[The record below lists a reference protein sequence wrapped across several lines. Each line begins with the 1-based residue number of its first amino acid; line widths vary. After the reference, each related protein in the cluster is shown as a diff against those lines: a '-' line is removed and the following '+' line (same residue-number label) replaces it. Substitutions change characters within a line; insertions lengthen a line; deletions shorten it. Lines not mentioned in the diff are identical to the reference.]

1 MSFYREYFSK
11 PVVWYVY
18 PLWHKVSFTLVGQK
32 HVEQLKK
39 YYRLYEV
46 DELSFLPRDIFVNP
60 IVLIHPYF
68 YIITRY
74 TQLFFNYY
82 DKFKAV
88 IGIEVADS
96 DRLSPY
102 AIRLANMTHAIVV
115 PSNFSKEAFINSG
128 CKVPVYVVPHG
139 ISKLFFRPR
148 RYPQHP
154 LIRKLYELK
163 QRDNLIYIL
172 FFLIH
177 SGYRKGAHL
186 VYVVL
191 KEIQKT
197 WKNVVLICKA
207 GGFGGHD
214 VQLLATLRS
223 HIIVQWFSEND
234 LVDLYDICDIYTLFS
249 IGGGFECV
257 PPDTNIICYDG
268 VKPISEVKEGDL
280 VLTHKGR
287 FRRVTK
293 VFKRKYKGKIIEIIP
308 YGFSNISIKLTPEHP
323 VLAIVRKGRVSKS
336 INSDLMWIRAK
347 ELKKGD
353 FVVFPILLAEE
364 REIVYDLAKFVDDKH
379 LVVEDEWLYYSHT
392 GSPRFTEVSYKD
404 IERISKESKKIV
416 CTAVKVYKGEINSI
430 SDSVKNVVRLLNEL
444 NYEPQYVKIKRF
456 VKFDENLAKVI
467 GYYLAEGS
475 ISSDGRAVEFSF
487 GEEPELVEDLV
498 NAIIHAFN
506 YIPSVK
512 QYRNGKVIK
521 VIISSKV
528 IAKFLETLCGKGA
541 HNKRLPPDCYKL
553 DLNTTSWLV
562 WSMILGD
569 GHVKGNKIRY
579 VTTSKNLAFGI
590 YTLLIKLGYKPRI
603 EYRVL
608 KPRGSFPESK
618 QWEVGITLPYKV
630 NGKKPNENP
639 LTPRRC
645 DYIMHSN
652 KRYLDF
658 NRGYMI
664 SIIREVREVDYD
676 GYVYNLEVEEDNSY
690 VANLVTVHNCNGLEA
705 LSRGLVVL
713 ACEKGSWTD
722 YLPDFLLIPYSTKVQ
737 VFPDANPV
745 TSIHCGYGYQIS
757 IPHAID
763 KLHDVLNNLDDYK
776 ARVREYWQKV
786 AHNWTW
792 ETVGLKLKNIIDKFV
807 S

>member
-60 IVLIHPYF
+60 IVVIHPYF

-139 ISKLFFRPR
+139 ISKLFFRPK

-154 LIRKLYELK
+154 LIRKLFELK
-163 QRDNLIYIL
+163 QRDNLIYVL

-249 IGGGFECV
+249 IGGGFE
-257 PPDTNIICYDG
+257 
-268 VKPISEVKEGDL
+268 L
-280 VLTHKGR
+280 
-287 FRRVTK
+287 
-293 VFKRKYKGKIIEIIP
+293 
-308 YGFSNISIKLTPEHP
+308 
-323 VLAIVRKGRVSKS
+323 
-336 INSDLMWIRAK
+336 
-347 ELKKGD
+347 
-353 FVVFPILLAEE
+353 
-364 REIVYDLAKFVDDKH
+364 
-379 LVVEDEWLYYSHT
+379 
-392 GSPRFTEVSYKD
+392 
-404 IERISKESKKIV
+404 
-416 CTAVKVYKGEINSI
+416 
-430 SDSVKNVVRLLNEL
+430 
-444 NYEPQYVKIKRF
+444 
-456 VKFDENLAKVI
+456 
-467 GYYLAEGS
+467 
-475 ISSDGRAVEFSF
+475 
-487 GEEPELVEDLV
+487 
-498 NAIIHAFN
+498 
-506 YIPSVK
+506 
-512 QYRNGKVIK
+512 
-521 VIISSKV
+521 
-528 IAKFLETLCGKGA
+528 
-541 HNKRLPPDCYKL
+541 
-553 DLNTTSWLV
+553 
-562 WSMILGD
+562 
-569 GHVKGNKIRY
+569 
-579 VTTSKNLAFGI
+579 
-590 YTLLIKLGYKPRI
+590 
-603 EYRVL
+603 
-608 KPRGSFPESK
+608 
-618 QWEVGITLPYKV
+618 
-630 NGKKPNENP
+630 
-639 LTPRRC
+639 
-645 DYIMHSN
+645 
-652 KRYLDF
+652 
-658 NRGYMI
+658 
-664 SIIREVREVDYD
+664 
-676 GYVYNLEVEEDNSY
+676 
-690 VANLVTVHNCNGLEA
+690 NGLEA